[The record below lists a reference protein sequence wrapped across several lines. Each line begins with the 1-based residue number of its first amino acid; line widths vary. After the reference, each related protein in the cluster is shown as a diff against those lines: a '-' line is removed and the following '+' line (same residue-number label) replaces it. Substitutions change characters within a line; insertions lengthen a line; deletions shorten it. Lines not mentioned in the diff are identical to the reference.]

1 MSFTQTEPLPRDIV
15 MRALGAPGELA
26 WPPSVGDWEEL
37 IAQAREAQLLGAL
50 EQRLRE
56 CELLDQVPAAPRA
69 HLVSGSLV
77 ASAQHAV
84 VRRELRE
91 IAAALSAI
99 GGRVVLLK
107 GAAYL
112 AAGLPCAPGRM
123 FSDIDLLV
131 SKRDLPHVE
140 AALMLAGFVT
150 THHDPYDQRYYR
162 RMHELPP
169 MQHVKR
175 GTVIDVHHA
184 IVPHSSGIRLDG
196 SKLLDAAIP
205 LPDGS
210 RYFVLAPP
218 DMVLHS
224 ATHLFNNEDMTHA
237 LRDLVDLDVLL
248 RHFGRDASF
257 WPSLAARAEALDLR
271 RPFHY
276 ALRWTSRLLRTP
288 VPEAVAAASR
298 AMAPPFPV
306 SLLMDRLLARA
317 LRPSAGHGATRFARQ
332 LLFVRGHWLKMPVPM
347 LAWHL
352 TVKTFRREERPA

>member
-1 MSFTQTEPLPRDIV
+1 MILPDSPPRRDIV
-15 MRALGAPGELA
+15 MRALGAFNELA
-26 WPPSVGDWEEL
+26 WPPSLGEWEEL
-37 IAQAREAQLLGAL
+37 IAQAREAKLLGAL
-50 EQRLRE
+50 EHRLRE
-56 CELLDQVPAAPRA
+56 RDVLGQVPAAPRA

-91 IAAALSAI
+91 IAHALRRIS
-99 GGRVVLLK
+99 GRVVLLK

-112 AAGLPCAPGRM
+112 AAGLPCAEGRM

-150 THHDPYDQRYYR
+150 THHDSYDQRYYR

-196 SKLLDAAIP
+196 SKLLDAATP
-205 LPDGS
+205 LAGNS
-210 RYFVLAPP
+210 RYFVLAPA

-224 ATHLFNNEDMTHA
+224 ATHLFNNEDMATA
-237 LRDLVDLDVLL
+237 LRDLVDLDILL
-248 RHFGRDASF
+248 RHFARDASF
-257 WPSLAARAEALDLR
+257 WRSLVARADTLDLQ
-271 RPFHY
+271 RPLHY
-276 ALRWTSRLLRTP
+276 ALRWTSGLLRTP
-288 VPEAVAAASR
+288 MPEAIAAAGRER
-298 AMAPPFPV
+298 APAFPV
-306 SLLMDRLLARA
+306 SWLMDRLLAHA
-317 LRPSAGHGATRFARQ
+317 LRPSARHAATRFARQ
-332 LLFVRGHWLKMPVPM
+332 MLFVRGHWLKMPAPM